1 MSYNIDEL
9 FKNVEELKNFIQPEK
24 VALSGYIVLKA
35 QNTVNRPGQKVTIET
50 KNGGI
55 QINCAACKFVTIS
68 GMYELMRAM
77 GLEESLNIL
86 AAVHGLKEIGAIDSI
101 VKGGK
106 LPSEEAFAVMKEL
119 MNKSPEEIEKLK
131 EQLDV

>member
-9 FKNVEELKNFIQPEK
+9 FKKVEELKNFIQPEK

-35 QNTVNRPGQKVTIET
+35 QNTANRPGQKVTIET

-55 QINCAACKFVTIS
+55 QVNCAASKFVAIS

-77 GLEESLNIL
+77 GLEDSLNML
-86 AAVHGLKEIGAIDSI
+86 AALHGLKEIGAIDSI
-101 VKGGK
+101 VAGGK
-106 LPSEEAFAVMKEL
+106 LPSEEAFDVMKEL